1 MTNIFAKEL
10 RGRNI
15 TVNAVAPGPTATEL
29 FLKDKTADQIEHLA
43 KMPPLERLGRPEDI
57 ANVVAFL
64 VGPDGACL
72 VYAVKALPRRP
83 ANCRNSV

>member
-1 MTNIFAKEL
+1 VETMTNIFAKEL

-29 FLKDKTADQIEHLA
+29 FLKDKTEDQIEHLA

-64 VGPDGACL
+64 VGPDGAWVNGQTL
-72 VYAVKALPRRP
+72 RV
-83 ANCRNSV
+83 NGGII